1 MTQDEIIEMARLAG
15 VRDDE
20 HIFEFSQYKYL
31 ERFAKLVAQ
40 HEREAWRG
48 VSEREIPDI
57 YVGDVAFLHGVKW
70 AEAKL
75 KERNHG

>member
-1 MTQDEIIEMARLAG
+1 MREEGANMTGWRKKQIGDARRDE
-15 VRDDE
+15 DDDIQE
-20 HIFEFSQYKYL
+20 YTRPWK
-31 ERFAKLVAQ
+31 
-40 HEREAWRG
+40 G

-57 YVGDVAFLHGVKW
+57 YIGDVAFLHGVKW

>member
-1 MTQDEIIEMARLAG
+1 MTAAYFEEHPTDPDKVVMRKPKF
-15 VRDDE
+15 DDDDIQE
-20 HIFEFSQYKYL
+20 YTRPWK
-31 ERFAKLVAQ
+31 
-40 HEREAWRG
+40 G

-57 YVGDVAFLHGVKW
+57 YIGDVAFLHGVKW

>member
-1 MTQDEIIEMARLAG
+1 MRDEDVQREIDNMTGWRKRQIARN
-15 VRDDE
+15 DDDDIQE
-20 HIFEFSQYKYL
+20 YARPWK
-31 ERFAKLVAQ
+31 
-40 HEREAWRG
+40 G

-57 YVGDVAFLHGVKW
+57 YIGDVAFLHGVMW

>member
-1 MTQDEIIEMARLAG
+1 MRDADTQRIVKPKFDDDDIQEYARPW
-15 VRDDE
+15 
-20 HIFEFSQYKYL
+20 K
-31 ERFAKLVAQ
+31 
-40 HEREAWRG
+40 G

-57 YVGDVAFLHGVKW
+57 YIGDVAFLHGVKW

>member
-1 MTQDEIIEMARLAG
+1 MRDEDVQREIDRMGRRDED
-15 VRDDE
+15 VRP
-20 HIFEFSQYKYL
+20 
-31 ERFAKLVAQ
+31 
-40 HEREAWRG
+40 WRG

-57 YVGDVAFLHGVKW
+57 YIGDVAFLHGVKW

>member
-1 MTQDEIIEMARLAG
+1 MRDEDVQREIDRAIESKTTTGWRKRQIARH
-15 VRDDE
+15 DDDDIQE
-20 HIFEFSQYKYL
+20 YARPWK
-31 ERFAKLVAQ
+31 
-40 HEREAWRG
+40 G

-57 YVGDVAFLHGVKW
+57 YIGDVAFLHGVKW

>member
-1 MTQDEIIEMARLAG
+1 MRDEDVQREIKRMGRRDEDDDIQEY
-15 VRDDE
+15 VRP
-20 HIFEFSQYKYL
+20 
-31 ERFAKLVAQ
+31 
-40 HEREAWRG
+40 WRG

-70 AEAKL
+70 AEARL

>member
-1 MTQDEIIEMARLAG
+1 MRKEGVNMTTGWRKRQVGEAKKYDDDDIQEYARPW
-15 VRDDE
+15 
-20 HIFEFSQYKYL
+20 K
-31 ERFAKLVAQ
+31 
-40 HEREAWRG
+40 G

-57 YVGDVAFLHGVKW
+57 YIGDVAFLHGVKW

>member
-1 MTQDEIIEMARLAG
+1 MRDKDVQREIDRRDRRDED
-15 VRDDE
+15 VRP
-20 HIFEFSQYKYL
+20 
-31 ERFAKLVAQ
+31 
-40 HEREAWRG
+40 WRG

>member
-1 MTQDEIIEMARLAG
+1 MTGWRKKQIGDAMRDE
-15 VRDDE
+15 DDDIQE
-20 HIFEFSQYKYL
+20 YTRPWK
-31 ERFAKLVAQ
+31 
-40 HEREAWRG
+40 G

-57 YVGDVAFLHGVKW
+57 YIGDVAFLHGVKW